1 MKTWMRSMAILLI
14 AVLTIPGIA
23 FAEEVKD
30 APVKKEV
37 VKLKY
42 KNIQDE
48 LNSDFDYLADIGER
62 IDNAR
67 MEKDGHD
74 LLAAAMLLHMAEKA
88 TGNISTH
95 ITAATV
101 LGEIGELAEKQKN
114 AELAMAL
121 SQFYGGS
128 LFTMDKKMADKY
140 AKLSKEFK
148 ATASATRG
156 YGWVKIEN
164 YSSYFVDVY
173 IDDWYEGQVN
183 SGYYAYFQVWEGE
196 TELYA
201 EAPYTEPYNWYW
213 GPRWVDLYED
223 ETYTWT
229 ITD

>member
-1 MKTWMRSMAILLI
+1 MKSWMRSMTVLLI
-14 AVLTIPGIA
+14 AMLIIPGIVM
-23 FAEEVKD
+23 AEEMKD

-42 KNIQDE
+42 ANIQDE
-48 LNSDFDYLADIGER
+48 LNPDFDFLADIGEL

-67 MEKDGHD
+67 YEKDGHD
-74 LLAAAMLLHMAEKA
+74 LFAAMVLLAMAEKA
-88 TGNISTH
+88 TGKISVH
-95 ITAATV
+95 ITSEALLT
-101 LGEIGELAEKQKN
+101 EIGDLAKGQKNTELAQ
-114 AELAMAL
+114 ALAD
-121 SQFYGGS
+121 FYAGKG
-128 LFTMDKKMADKY
+128 LGQNKKLADEF
-140 AKLSKEFK
+140 AKLAKEFK

-164 YSSYFVDVY
+164 YSSYFIDVY
-173 IDDWYEGQVN
+173 IDDWYQGQVN
-183 SGYYAYFQVWEGE
+183 SGYYAYFQIWEGE

-201 EAPYTEPYNWYW
+201 EAPYTEPYNWFW

>member
-1 MKTWMRSMAILLI
+1 MAIVLI
-14 AVLTIPGIA
+14 AVLVIPGIA

-48 LNSDFDYLADIGER
+48 LGADFDYLADIGEL

-74 LLAAAMLLHMAEKA
+74 LLAAAVLLYMAEKA
-88 TGNISTH
+88 TGNVSTY
-95 ITAATV
+95 ITAEALLT
-101 LGEIGELAEKQKN
+101 EIGELAKKQKN
-114 AELAMAL
+114 AELATAVA
-121 SQFYGGS
+121 QFYGGT
-128 LFTMDKKMADKY
+128 LYAMNKKKADEF
-140 AKLSKEFK
+140 AKLAKEFE

-156 YGWVKIEN
+156 YGWVRIEN
-164 YSSYFVDVY
+164 YSSYFIDVY
-173 IDDWYEGQVN
+173 VDGWYEGQVN
-183 SGYYAYFQVWEGE
+183 SGYYAYFQIWEGE

>member
-1 MKTWMRSMAILLI
+1 MNTWMRSMAIVLI
-14 AVLTIPGIA
+14 AVLVIPGIA

-30 APVKKEV
+30 APMKKEV

-48 LNSDFDYLADIGER
+48 LNADFDYLADIGEL

-74 LLAAAMLLHMAEKA
+74 LLAAAMLLYMAEQT
-88 TGNISTH
+88 TGNVSTY
-95 ITAATV
+95 ITAEALLT
-101 LGEIGELAEKQKN
+101 EIGELAKKQTN
-114 AELAMAL
+114 VELAKAL
-121 SQFYGGS
+121 SQFYGGT
-128 LFTMDKKMADKY
+128 LFAMDKKKADAF
-140 AKLSKEFK
+140 AKLAKEYE

-164 YSSYFVDVY
+164 YTSYFVDVY
-173 IDDWYEGQVN
+173 IDGWYEGQVN
-183 SGYYAYFQVWEGE
+183 SGYYAYFQIYEGE

>member
-1 MKTWMRSMAILLI
+1 MNTWMRSMVVLLI
-14 AVLTIPGIA
+14 AILIIPSIA
-23 FAEEVKD
+23 IAEKD
-30 APVKKEV
+30 APEKKEV

-48 LNSDFDYLADIGER
+48 LNSDFDFLAEIGEI
-62 IDNAR
+62 IDNGR
-67 MEKDGHD
+67 QQKDGHD
-74 LLAAAMLLHMAEKA
+74 LLAAAMLLHMAEHA
-88 TGNISTH
+88 TGKTSAHVTS
-95 ITAATV
+95 AA
-101 LGEIGELAEKQKN
+101 LLDEIAELAKGQKN
-114 AELAMAL
+114 AELAQAL
-121 SQFYGGS
+121 SDFYAGKS
-128 LFTMDKKMADKY
+128 ITVNKAKANEF
-140 AKLSKEFK
+140 AKLAKEYE

-164 YSSYFVDVY
+164 YSSYFVDIY
-173 IDDWYEGQVN
+173 IDDWYEGTIY
-183 SGYYAYFQVWEGE
+183 SGYYAYYKVWEGE